1 MVRPRATAPVADLG
15 IGRLVAAILGA
26 VLVVIGLVGFVDNP
40 LIADPGA
47 APIFVTG
54 TVHNMIH
61 LATGF
66 LSLYIAFALVGKA
79 QADGLIGLGILF
91 VVLVVLTVLSP
102 NLFGILGPSPGY
114 NVNLP
119 DQLLH
124 LVIGLVAIAAGVV
137 SRRELARTGA

>member
-1 MVRPRATAPVADLG
+1 MVRPRAASPVVDLG
-15 IGRLVAAILGA
+15 IARLVAAILGA
-26 VLVVIGLVGFVDNP
+26 VLVVVGLIGFVDNP
-40 LIADPGA
+40 LIADPSA

-61 LATGF
+61 LALGF
-66 LSLYIAFALVGKA
+66 LSLYVAFALVGKS
-79 QADGLIGLGILF
+79 QADGLIGLGVLLI
-91 VVLVVLTVLSP
+91 VVVVLTVLSP

-137 SRRELARTGA
+137 SRRELARANA